1 MWLEPPLH
9 GAHDGR
15 YYMESVKRKL
25 YLSIGAL
32 ATGLGIIGIF
42 VPLMPTTCFIIV
54 AAWAF
59 AKSSPVAY
67 QRLMDNTHLG
77 PRIRDWQEHRI
88 ISCPAKRIASFSI
101 VVSIAISM
109 FLLRESVLSL
119 VVLAT
124 VMLCLLWFI
133 NSRPST
139 PQRDSKETKP
149 I

>member
-1 MWLEPPLH
+1 
-9 GAHDGR
+9 
-15 YYMESVKRKL
+15 MEAVKRKI
-25 YLSIGAL
+25 YLSIGAI
-32 ATGLGIIGIF
+32 ATGLGIVGIF

-59 AKSSPVAY
+59 AKSSPTAY
-67 QRLMDNTHLG
+67 QRLMDNPYLG

-101 VVSIAISM
+101 VVSVGISM
-109 FLLRESVLSL
+109 FLLRDSTLSL
-119 VVLAT
+119 AILAT
-124 VMLCLLWFI
+124 VMIGLLWFI

-139 PQRDSKETKP
+139 AHESSKETKP